1 MVITFQTGGG
11 ILEEVAKR
19 LRFLR
24 ESAKLSQ
31 GRMAEIVGVEQS
43 TLNLH
48 ELDQASPSLETLRK
62 YADYFDVSLDYIFG
76 RTENPQ
82 GRLYE
87 CKPKITQ
94 SIPEMEK
101 FVEMCFDPNSPTNE
115 RLKETVLR
123 MMKET

>member
-1 MVITFQTGGG
+1 MEG
-11 ILEEVAKR
+11 VAKR

-43 TLNLH
+43 TLNLY

-123 MMKET
+123 MVKET